1 MSQPDTK
8 QRILDTAE
16 NLFAREGFH
25 NTSLRAITG
34 RARVNLAAV
43 NYHFGSKDA
52 LAQAVLERRLTPLNE
67 SRRRSLDAVR
77 EASRAANRPPG
88 VEETLRAFIEPTL
101 AFRDSGPGARD
112 FITLVGR
119 ALGEPDGAVRGIF
132 MQLMEPVF
140 SYFFETMRGAL
151 PNLPAETV
159 FWRMVFALS
168 SMGQT
173 LCLLDKP
180 LPLPAGI
187 SPTRDSE
194 TLLGLMIPFLTAGM
208 EAPCE

>member
-8 QRILDTAE
+8 QRILDAAE
-16 NLFAREGFH
+16 SLFAREGFH

-34 RARVNLAAV
+34 RAGANLAAV

-67 SRRRSLDAVR
+67 ARRGALEQVR
-77 EASRAANRPPG
+77 QQARGAGRPPG

-101 AFRDSGPGARD
+101 AFRESGPGARD
-112 FITLVGR
+112 FISLVGR
-119 ALGEPDGAVRGIF
+119 ALGEPDGALRSLF
-132 MQLMEPVF
+132 MQLMQPTFQV
-140 SYFFETMRGAL
+140 FFEVMREAL
-151 PNLPAETV
+151 PQQPAPTV
-159 FWRMVFALS
+159 FWRMVFALG

-180 LPLPAGI
+180 LPLPPGI
-187 SPTRDSE
+187 EPTRDSQ
-194 TLLGLMIPFLTAGM
+194 TLLGLMIPFLAAGM
-208 EAPCE
+208 EAPCA